1 MIGTLE
7 KEDLLKALGEDVD
20 KIIKKDPEPKIDL
33 NELARAISHNAQ
45 VAQQITNQLAT
56 EITMTNLVVRNLM
69 VKLGI
74 DPKEIVTLA
83 NEEMSRLSEAP
94 VEEDTGEQSDHPAEA
109 TIFGREH

>member
-33 NELARAISHNAQ
+33 NGLAHAISHNAQ
-45 VAQQITNQLAT
+45 VAQQVTNQLAA

-69 VKLGI
+69 IKLGI

-83 NEEMSRLSEAP
+83 NEEMSRLSEDP
-94 VEEDTGEQSDHPAEA
+94 EEVNTEDQSDHPPEA
-109 TIFGREH
+109 TIFGREN